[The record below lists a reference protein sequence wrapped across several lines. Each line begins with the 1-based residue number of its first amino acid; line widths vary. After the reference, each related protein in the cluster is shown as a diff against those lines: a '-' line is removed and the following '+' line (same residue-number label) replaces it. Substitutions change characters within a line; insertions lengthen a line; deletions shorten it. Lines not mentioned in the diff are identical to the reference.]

1 MTIRAHAA
9 AGVIGP
15 AVFTGAWIV
24 GSLRQSGYGAIEVQI
39 SGLAAPDARDPWIMI
54 TGFLALGGCAVAFGE
69 ALREAVGG
77 PAPRLIQGAGV
88 LTIVA
93 GLPAPGVSRRVTPA
107 AGRPAR

>member
-54 TGFLALGGCAVAFGE
+54 TGFLALGGTPWRSARRCAK
-69 ALREAVGG
+69 RSAV
-77 PAPRLIQGAGV
+77 PR
-88 LTIVA
+88 
-93 GLPAPGVSRRVTPA
+93 PG
-107 AGRPAR
+107 